1 MSDYW
6 DDIIENAGDESLS
19 EFSDKASSLIKL
31 TNKEIQ
37 ETIPAGVDYAK
48 FAALM
53 KVVNDSAKSNSEK
66 AEQIRNISGFAEIAA
81 NLLTKLV

>member
-6 DDIIENAGDESLS
+6 DDIIKNAGDESLS
-19 EFSDKASSLIKL
+19 KFSDKASSLVKL

-37 ETIPAGVDYAK
+37 EAIPEGVDSAK
-48 FAALM
+48 FAELM
-53 KVVNDSAKSNSEK
+53 KVVNSVKSNSEK
-66 AEQIRNISGFAEIAA
+66 AEQIRKISGFAEIAA

>member
-1 MSDYW
+1 MSGYW
-6 DDIIENAGDESLS
+6 DNIIENAGNESIS

-37 ETIPAGVDYAK
+37 ETIPDGVDHAK
-48 FAALM
+48 FAELM
-53 KVVNDSAKSNSEK
+53 SVVNDSAKSNSEK
-66 AEQIRNISGFAEIAA
+66 ADQIRNISGFAEIAA